1 MYFTVKSLKWW
12 FPVDERA
19 NTHQQS
25 EPHSTGWDWL
35 SLHRG
40 ISHRSAC
47 SYSSSV
53 RKACWQTSVQSG
65 RWSGRSLSKL
75 EMSSCCSPTEFY
87 NVMSLSSLRI
97 ILKELRT
104 ERTSGPQRCV
114 RSWARFYQAWV
125 QRNTNTPFSS
135 RKTEENILLDSGSPL
150 NSQRIIYHYWFH
162 AESIWQ
168 PLHVVHCYRGQMQS
182 SSSVM
187 AGISGRFC

>member
-1 MYFTVKSLKWW
+1 MSVLTLINSLNHTRLAGI
-12 FPVDERA
+12 DSASRL
-19 NTHQQS
+19 TSRHQSQVSMLIFLQCS
-25 EPHSTGWDWL
+25 E
-35 SLHRG
+35 
-40 ISHRSAC
+40 
-47 SYSSSV
+47 
-53 RKACWQTSVQSG
+53 SVQSG

-125 QRNTNTPFSS
+125 QRNTNTP
-135 RKTEENILLDSGSPL
+135 EENILLDSGSPL

-168 PLHVVHCYRGQMQS
+168 PLHVVHCYIGQTS
-182 SSSVM
+182 
-187 AGISGRFC
+187 